1 MVSVDIRPAQRPDL
15 DHILALYADLEMP
28 GDKPSDL
35 AAAENLFARIQ
46 HYPNYTIYIAFAGKV
61 IIGAFSLLIMDNL
74 AHGGAPSGIVED
86 VVVHRN
92 WRGQGVGRQMMQFAM
107 EQCRQAHCYKLTLS
121 SNLQRTAAHRFYE
134 ALGFQ
139 RHGYSFAMIVDDKTP
154 ASPESRSR
162 NS

>member
-1 MVSVDIRPAQRPDL
+1 MLSVDIRPAQRPDL
-15 DHILALYADLEMP
+15 DQILALYAELATP

-46 HYPNYTIYIAFAGKV
+46 QYPNYTIYVALAGDV

-86 VVVHRN
+86 VVVHPD
-92 WRGQGVGRQMMQFAM
+92 WRGRGVGRQMMRFAM
-107 EQCRQAHCYKLTLS
+107 EQCRQANCYKLSLS
-121 SNLQRTAAHRFYE
+121 SNLQRTAAHQFYE

-139 RHGYSFAMIVDDKTP
+139 RHGYSYMVVFNQD
-154 ASPESRSR
+154 
-162 NS
+162 